1 MRVSVGNS
9 EEKRPPGRPRS
20 GLEVNIK
27 MDLKYD
33 GRL

>member
-9 EEKRPPGRPRS
+9 EGKRTLGRSRS